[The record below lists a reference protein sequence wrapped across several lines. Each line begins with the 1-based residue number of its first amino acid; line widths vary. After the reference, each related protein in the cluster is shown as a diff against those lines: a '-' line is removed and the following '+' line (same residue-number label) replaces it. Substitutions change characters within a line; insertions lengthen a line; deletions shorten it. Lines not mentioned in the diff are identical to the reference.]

1 MVGLGVLGVLCG
13 TTGCQTLLG
22 LDQTTFEPQDGSV
35 RDAQD
40 IDAPSVCDATPICT
54 SSTGRSVCG
63 QLYTV
68 GGTNLPLR
76 AASPTGATCAAATD
90 TGPCALTVTG
100 HALADLYMPLGP
112 AGTAGVIDD
121 CGHYAVVDLPAD
133 GTDVGIVVASGAG
146 DHAQAVSPVLG
157 RMKAAGVDRDVRAY
171 ALPTATVVAWAAEM
185 APAAPT
191 RMLAIT
197 EGFLVTYLRGGA
209 PIDQKHVA
217 RNAESPLD
225 GPLESTMSPTVV
237 GNAPWA
243 GYFSDVA
250 FGTLDPANVGPGGT
264 GTQVNGT
271 AFADLG
277 ASVTKVAGVGRSNRC
292 DVALQRVPN
301 SFVFIT
307 LAGC

>member
-1 MVGLGVLGVLCG
+1 
-13 TTGCQTLLG
+13 
-22 LDQTTFEPQDGSV
+22 
-35 RDAQD
+35 
-40 IDAPSVCDATPICT
+40 
-54 SSTGRSVCG
+54 
-63 QLYTV
+63 
-68 GGTNLPLR
+68 
-76 AASPTGATCAAATD
+76 
-90 TGPCALTVTG
+90 
-100 HALADLYMPLGP
+100 MPLGP

-133 GTDVGIVVASGAG
+133 GTDVGIVVSSGAG

-157 RMKAAGVDRDVRAY
+157 RVRAAGVDRDVRAY
-171 ALPTATVVAWAAEM
+171 ALPTATVQAWAAQM
-185 APAAPT
+185 APAAPMGT
-191 RMLAIT
+191 LTIT
-197 EGFLVTYLRGGA
+197 EGFLITYLRGSV

-225 GPLESTMSPTVV
+225 GPLESTMSPTVI